1 MDVYGRTPDQI
12 KRSLDD
18 IGCCTQCELFG
29 YTHDRPYG
37 CPDNEKNI
45 CAKDDALRLI
55 EKYEEVIES
64 RSHEPTR
71 EQLANLFSYMHRLS
85 QLISPA
91 DAKRFFGFSFGE
103 EISAMFCGLAV
114 MYEKGEKFEDFLR
127 DESYGP
133 AFHQAM
139 NDINKLLN
147 GVD

>member
-18 IGCCTQCELFG
+18 IGCCTQCELYG
-29 YTHDRPYG
+29 YTHDKYYG

-91 DAKRFFGFSFGE
+91 DAKKILRILIRRRNQRYVLWSR
-103 EISAMFCGLAV
+103 CYV
-114 MYEKGEKFEDFLR
+114 RKGWE
-127 DESYGP
+127 
-133 AFHQAM
+133 
-139 NDINKLLN
+139 
-147 GVD
+147 V